1 MPRDI
6 PNDFVKYRSMWLFTM
21 FDLPTDTKEARRR
34 YTRFRKHLL
43 NGGFMMLQYSV
54 YAQYCESEE
63 VSNSRKK
70 YVRAQMPLD
79 GNVRMLAVTDRQ
91 FGKMENY
98 IGKMV
103 IPSEDPPEQML
114 LF

>member
-1 MPRDI
+1 
-6 PNDFVKYRSMWLFTM
+6 MWLFTM

-43 NGGFMMLQYSV
+43 NGGFMMIQYSV
-54 YAQYCESEE
+54 YAQFCDSEE
-63 VSNSRKK
+63 VASSRSQ
-70 YVRAQMPLD
+70 YVKTLMPLD
-79 GNVRMLAVTDRQ
+79 GNVRILAVTDRQ

-98 IGKMV
+98 IGKTV
-103 IPSEDPPEQML
+103 IPPEDPPEQIL